1 MSWGKDR
8 FGNRIWVNDITK
20 AVDSARESVFEP
32 KLWDP
37 STTEITNNAFPNGP
51 PDFQFGI
58 EARTDV
64 ELSQEDVSS
73 TGLTLIKFPQD
84 MEERGTPYMLIK
96 IYETVTGDTGVYD
109 EFSASIRTGGNTV
122 TRLVEG
128 FENATGVGNEAIGA
142 AIGGSIAGVGGA
154 VAGALLGT
162 ESGIETFNNTANNLF
177 GAIEG
182 GLTSRAKNLVS
193 NFAIRRNTNKL
204 SYALALFM
212 PDGINTSYDNQ
223 YDAMSMTATFGAVGL
238 ATQALA
244 AKGKTGD
251 INPFVNE
258 AASRLAGALL
268 GNEDVTRA
276 GLFATTGQ
284 VLNPQLEMIYSSP
297 VLRKFVFDFRL
308 IPRNANESGLIR
320 QIIQLLKLHS
330 APTIPDGIGGRY
342 LIPPAQFDI
351 EFYDGNGNTNAYMF
365 KTKKCVLA
373 SLNLDYTPNGFA
385 TYENGAP
392 VETRMQLTF
401 QEVSIIDRAA
411 VAAGY

>member
-1 MSWGKDR
+1 MPWGKDR

-20 AVDSARESVFEP
+20 AVDGARESVFEP
-32 KLWDP
+32 KLYKP
-37 STTEITNNAFPNGP
+37 SVDEITKNAFPNGP
-51 PDFQFGI
+51 PDFFPL

-64 ELSQEDVSS
+64 ELSQEDTSS
-73 TGLTLIKFPQD
+73 SGLTLIKFPQD

-96 IYETVTGDTGVYD
+96 IYETVTGEIAQPVD

-128 FENATGVGNEAIGA
+128 FENATGVGNEAVGA
-142 AIGGSIAGVGGA
+142 VIGGSIAGVGGA

-162 ESGIETFNNTANNLF
+162 EAGIEQFNSTANNLF

-182 GLTSRAKNLVS
+182 GLTSRAKNLVT
-193 NFAIRRNTNKL
+193 NFAIRRNINKL

-212 PDGINTSYDNQ
+212 PDGINTSYDNE
-223 YDAMSMTATFGAVGL
+223 YDALSMTATFGAVGL

-244 AKGKTGD
+244 AKGKTGE
-251 INPFVNE
+251 INPFINE
-258 AASRLAGALL
+258 AASRIAGALL

-330 APTIPDGIGGRY
+330 APTIPDGVGGRY

-351 EFYDGNGNTNAYMF
+351 EFYDGNGNTNDYLF

-385 TYENGAP
+385 TFENGAP